1 MIILYIIIL
10 LFLLTSST
18 IGWSDDVVRLDEASQ
33 MTSSSILDRLP
44 ATRKPYMQASYIF
57 ITIIELV

>member
-1 MIILYIIIL
+1 MIILY
-10 LFLLTSST
+10 FLSFFFVEELH
-18 IGWSDDVVRLDEASQ
+18 DRLVRLVVRLDEASQ